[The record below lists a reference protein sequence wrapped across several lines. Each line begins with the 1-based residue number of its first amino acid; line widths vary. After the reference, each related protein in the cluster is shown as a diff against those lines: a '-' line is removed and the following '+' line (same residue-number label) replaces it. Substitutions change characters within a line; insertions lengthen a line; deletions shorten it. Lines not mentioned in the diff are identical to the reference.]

1 MLRGNIMLLLLL
13 SVDKVWLLLS
23 FLAVAARML
32 LFWTS
37 LGVTIK
43 ELLYSAFMF
52 VSELQSFWFSSNTRQ
67 VSAKLRSF

>member
-23 FLAVAARML
+23 FLAVAERML

-43 ELLYSAFMF
+43 ELLYSTFMF
-52 VSELQSFWFSSNTRQ
+52 VNELQSF
-67 VSAKLRSF
+67 

>member
-23 FLAVAARML
+23 FLAVAERML

-37 LGVTIK
+37 FGVTIK
-43 ELLYSAFMF
+43 ELLYSTFMF
-52 VSELQSFWFSSNTRQ
+52 VNELQSF
-67 VSAKLRSF
+67 